1 MKAAW
6 VTRKV
11 TTMSKDEDDEAGP
24 TPGALKPYETPRLV
38 EYGSIAKLTQ
48 GSRTIT
54 NDAGAGFVSMMC
66 L

>member
-1 MKAAW
+1 
-6 VTRKV
+6 
-11 TTMSKDEDDEAGP
+11 MSKDEDDEASP

-48 GSRTIT
+48 GNRTIT